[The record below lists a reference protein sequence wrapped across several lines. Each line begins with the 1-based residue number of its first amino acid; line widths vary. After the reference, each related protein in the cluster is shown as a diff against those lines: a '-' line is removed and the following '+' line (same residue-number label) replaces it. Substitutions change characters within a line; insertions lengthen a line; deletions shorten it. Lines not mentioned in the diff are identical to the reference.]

1 MVHGSIALMT
11 RHSDDRNAPEPL
23 LEEAADWVVR
33 LVSGDATQEDAENL
47 ARWRETS
54 PAHEAAFREVAG
66 VRAYA
71 RVAKSTRPPMSR
83 RAVLAGGGATAVAV
97 IAGVGLA
104 RPPLGLWPSFAELM
118 ADHRTPVGGRY
129 AFAPRD
135 GVDVELSSRTSVS
148 LIGNGDGIT
157 LIAGQA
163 FVSASAQDRPFFVR
177 ASDIRAQA
185 SEAEFNVQSLATMT
199 RLICVT
205 GELVCEVA
213 GQRLAVA
220 ADQAVTLTAAGEVRR
235 DRVDG
240 RREAAWRR
248 GQLIFE
254 GAPLAEVVDQINL
267 YRSGRV
273 VLNDASLGVLPVNA
287 VFHTNQMDAAVP
299 QLEQLLGI
307 RARSMGAGVVL
318 LG

>member
-11 RHSDDRNAPEPL
+11 RMPDEREAPEHL
-23 LEEAADWVVR
+23 LEEAADWLVR
-33 LVSGDATQEDAENL
+33 LVSGEATQDDAERL
-47 ARWRETS
+47 ARWRATS
-54 PAHEAAFREVAG
+54 PDHEAAFREVAG

-97 IAGVGLA
+97 IAGVGIA

-129 AFAPRD
+129 AFAARS

-148 LIGNGDGIT
+148 LIGSDDGIT
-157 LIAGQA
+157 LITGQA
-163 FVSASAQDRPFFVR
+163 FVSAAAQDRPFIVK
-177 ASDIRAQA
+177 ASGIQA
-185 SEAEFNVQSLATMT
+185 DAREAEFNVQQLASMT
-199 RLICVT
+199 RVTCVS
-205 GELVCEVA
+205 GSLECDAA
-213 GQRLAVA
+213 GQRVAIA
-220 ADQAVTLTAAGEVRR
+220 ADQAVTLTAAGQVRR

-254 GAPLAEVVDQINL
+254 GAPLSEVVDQINL

-273 VLNDASLGVLPVNA
+273 VLNDSSLGVMPVNA
-287 VFHTNQMDAAVP
+287 VFHTNQMDAAVS